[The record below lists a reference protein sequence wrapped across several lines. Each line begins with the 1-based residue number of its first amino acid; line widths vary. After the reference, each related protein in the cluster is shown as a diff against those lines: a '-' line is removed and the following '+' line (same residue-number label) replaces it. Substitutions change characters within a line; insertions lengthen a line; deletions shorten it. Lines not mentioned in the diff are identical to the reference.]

1 MRTAHNKKKN
11 IVAGKLSLHNAK
23 GIKTLWYLLP
33 NDSKLLMKK
42 TILQPKGV
50 DNARSSVY
58 M

>member
-1 MRTAHNKKKN
+1 M
-11 IVAGKLSLHNAK
+11 AGKLSLHTAK
-23 GIKTLWYLLP
+23 GIKTQWYLLP
-33 NDSKLLMKK
+33 NDSNLLMKK

>member
-1 MRTAHNKKKN
+1 M
-11 IVAGKLSLHNAK
+11 AGKPSLHNAK